1 MKLNQQLKY
10 LNKGSIHTEACFA
23 AIPSGVVRRL
33 ALLTMRMNESEDIRM
48 DELYPLHVKALHVA
62 NLAPPIFP
70 THGKILDSL
79 MMREPKENDKC
90 NNNKKGGDKWM
101 VQFCISMSKHWSKL
115 IHERIKE
122 LCEKHGLKWLRVSI
136 SYHRFA
142 NLRGIFQSNLN
153 KKLIEGVISRDFCD
167 LECNCNKLSKVDSRC
182 IFGGDCRKSCV
193 VYKVTCRE
201 CDEFYIGNTQ
211 QKMKNCQG
219 QHLNDVKKLVLR
231 GESLDSF
238 TDHFL

>member
-1 MKLNQQLKY
+1 M
-10 LNKGSIHTEACFA
+10 

-33 ALLTMRMNESEDIRM
+33 ALLMMRMNELEDIRM
-48 DELYPLHVKALHVA
+48 DELYPLHAKALRVA

-70 THGKILDSL
+70 THGEILDSL

-90 NNNKKGGDKWM
+90 NNNKKGGDKQM
-101 VQFCISMSKHWSKL
+101 VRFCIGMSKHWSKP

-122 LCEKHGLKWLRVSI
+122 LHEKHGLKWLQVLI

-167 LECNCNKLSKVDSRC
+167 LECNCNKLSKVDGRC
-182 IFGGDCRKSCV
+182 IFGVIAGNHLWFTKSHAENV
-193 VYKVTCRE
+193 MSS
-201 CDEFYIGNTQ
+201 I
-211 QKMKNCQG
+211 
-219 QHLNDVKKLVLR
+219 LVIHNKR
-231 GESLDSF
+231 
-238 TDHFL
+238 

>member
-1 MKLNQQLKY
+1 
-10 LNKGSIHTEACFA
+10 
-23 AIPSGVVRRL
+23 
-33 ALLTMRMNESEDIRM
+33 
-48 DELYPLHVKALHVA
+48 
-62 NLAPPIFP
+62 
-70 THGKILDSL
+70 
-79 MMREPKENDKC
+79 
-90 NNNKKGGDKWM
+90 
-101 VQFCISMSKHWSKL
+101 MSKHWSKP

-122 LCEKHGLKWLRVSI
+122 LHEKHVLKCLQVSI

-167 LECNCNKLSKVDSRC
+167 LECNCNKLSKVDGRC
-182 IFGGDCRKSCV
+182 IFGDDCRKSCV

-201 CDEFYIGNTQ
+201 CDEFYISNTQ

-238 TDHFL
+238 ADHFL